1 MHKNENNSRVEKKSI
16 VYSSDQN
23 PPYYTDFNNQLQLS
37 GNRKGISKRR
47 GEKVPEKDIE
57 EQRIHTDKE
66 SRSRLKWDPT
76 YTTLEKR
83 HRTKKGKN

>member
-1 MHKNENNSRVEKKSI
+1 MHKKENNSRVEKKSI

-23 PPYYTDFNNQLQLS
+23 PPYTDFNNQLQLS

-57 EQRIHTDKE
+57 EQRIHTDKQ

-76 YTTLEKR
+76 YTTMGKR